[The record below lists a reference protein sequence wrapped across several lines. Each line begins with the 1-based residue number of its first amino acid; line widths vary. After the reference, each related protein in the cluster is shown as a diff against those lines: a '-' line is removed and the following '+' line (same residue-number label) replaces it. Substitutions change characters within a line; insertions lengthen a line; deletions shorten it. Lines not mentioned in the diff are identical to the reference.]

1 VTPSDDES
9 PKTVSA
15 AEYIRENFRPSDR
28 LAVLLRNRVYT
39 VQRIVTAA
47 RITEP
52 SFEEWLHYKND
63 KELYDIYVGMN
74 ALKPAARTRTKEDI
88 HAVRHLYLDL
98 DHDGPAALARI
109 RESKL
114 VPAANYT
121 INTSPGKYQLVWR
134 VENVSP
140 EQAEALL
147 RAMART
153 FEGDPAATDSTRVL
167 RIPGFKNRKY
177 ETEFPVQAEKHTE
190 RVYHLLDFPLPSEPT
205 QSDFRPRRQ
214 AAPGKS
220 EPRPLTQSEHDW
232 AYAKRALARG
242 DDPEEIVRRIADYRA
257 HDKHDPLYYAH
268 LTVSKAQAE
277 SKESGERTPSTGI
290 AGRDRSGPS
299 LLTLSDFASGSRALG
314 AKCPHE

>member
-1 VTPSDDES
+1 VTPSDQEN

-15 AEYIRENFRPSDR
+15 TEYIQENFRPSDR
-28 LAVLLRNRVYT
+28 VAILLHNRAHT
-39 VQRIVTAA
+39 VQRIVNAA

-63 KELYDIYVGMN
+63 KELCDIYVGMN
-74 ALKPAARTRTKEDI
+74 ALKPGARTRTKEDI
-88 HAVRHLYLDL
+88 YTVRHLYLDL
-98 DHDGPAALARI
+98 DHDAPAAIGRL

-114 VPAANYT
+114 VPGANYA

-134 VENVSP
+134 VENVSL

-147 RAMART
+147 RAMARN
-153 FEGDPAATDSTRVL
+153 FGGDPAATDSTRVL

-177 ETEFPVQAEKHTE
+177 ETEFLVQAQRHTD
-190 RVYHLLDFPLPSEPT
+190 RVYRLMDFSLGTEPT
-205 QSDFRPRRQ
+205 QSDCRPRRP
-214 AAPGKS
+214 AATPRLS
-220 EPRPLTQSEHDW
+220 ELRPLTQSEHDW

-257 HDKHDPLYYAH
+257 HDKHDPFYYAR

-277 SKESGERTPSTGI
+277 SRAGSERTPSTWI
-290 AGRDRSGPS
+290 TGRDLNRD
-299 LLTLSDFASGSRALG
+299 T
-314 AKCPHE
+314 

>member
-1 VTPSDDES
+1 MTPSDQENR
-9 PKTVSA
+9 KTIAS
-15 AEYIRENFRPSDR
+15 AEYIQENFRPSDR
-28 LAVLLRNRVYT
+28 LAILLRNRADT

-47 RITEP
+47 RIAEP
-52 SFEEWLHYKND
+52 SFEEWLHDKND
-63 KELYDIYVGMN
+63 KERYDIYVGMN
-74 ALKPAARTRTKEDI
+74 ALKPSARTRTKEDI

-98 DHDGPAALARI
+98 DEDGPAALARI
-109 RESKL
+109 RESSL
-114 VPAANYT
+114 VPGANYT

-153 FEGDPAATDSTRVL
+153 FGGDPAATDSTRVL
-167 RIPGFKNRKY
+167 RIPGFNNRKY
-177 ETEFPVQAEKHTE
+177 ETQFLVEAEKHTE
-190 RVYHLLDFPLPSEPT
+190 RVYHLLDFRLPTEPT
-205 QSDFRPRRQ
+205 PSDFRPRR
-214 AAPGKS
+214 PRPTPRLS

-257 HDKHDPLYYAH
+257 HDKHDPLYYAR

-277 SKESGERTPSTGI
+277 LRGGAERTPSPWT
-290 AGRDRSGPS
+290 AG
-299 LLTLSDFASGSRALG
+299 
-314 AKCPHE
+314 

>member
-1 VTPSDDES
+1 MTPPGQEN
-9 PKTVSA
+9 PKAVSST
-15 AEYIRENFRPSDR
+15 EYIQENFRPSDR
-28 LAVLLRNRVYT
+28 LAILLRNRAHT
-39 VQRIVTAA
+39 VQRIVSAA
-47 RITEP
+47 RIAEP
-52 SFEEWLHYKND
+52 SFEEWLHDKND

-74 ALKPAARTRTKEDI
+74 ALKPGARTRTKEDI
-88 HAVRHLYLDL
+88 HTVRHLYLDL
-98 DHDGPAALARI
+98 DEDGPAALRRI
-109 RESKL
+109 RESNL

-140 EQAEALL
+140 VQAEAML

-153 FEGDPAATDSTRVL
+153 FGGDPAATDSTRVL

-177 ETEFPVQAEKHTE
+177 ETEFLVQAEKHSD
-190 RVYHLLDFPLPSEPT
+190 RVHQLLDFPLGTEPS
-205 QSDFRPRRQ
+205 QSEVRPRR
-214 AAPGKS
+214 PRPTPRLS

-257 HDKHDPLYYAH
+257 DDKHDPLYYAR

-277 SKESGERTPSTGI
+277 ARASRERTPSAWT
-290 AGRDRSGPS
+290 AGRDLNRDP
-299 LLTLSDFASGSRALG
+299 
-314 AKCPHE
+314 

>member
-1 VTPSDDES
+1 MTLSEQENPQ
-9 PKTVSA
+9 TVSLT
-15 AEYIRENFRPSDR
+15 EYIQENFCPSDR
-28 LAVLLRNRVYT
+28 LAILLRNRAHT

-47 RITEP
+47 RITER
-52 SFEEWLHYKND
+52 SFEDWLRYKND
-63 KELYDIYVGMN
+63 KESYDVYVGMN
-74 ALKPAARTRTKEDI
+74 TLKPGARTRTKEDI
-88 HAVRHLYLDL
+88 HTVRHLYLDL

-109 RESKL
+109 RGSIL
-114 VPAANYT
+114 VPAANYS

-134 VENVSP
+134 VEKVSP

-153 FEGDPAATDSTRVL
+153 FGGDPAATDSTRVL
-167 RIPGFKNRKY
+167 RIPGLKNRKY
-177 ETEFPVQAEKHTE
+177 ETEFLVEAEKYTD
-190 RVYHLLDFPLPSEPT
+190 RVYHLLDFPLPSEPC

-214 AAPGKS
+214 ALGSS

-257 HDKHDPLYYAH
+257 DDKHDPLYYAR

-277 SKESGERTPSTGI
+277 SRAMSQRTPSLWT
-290 AGRDRSGPS
+290 AGRDLNRDP
-299 LLTLSDFASGSRALG
+299 
-314 AKCPHE
+314 